1 MLTGAAILFVLGTA
15 IIAFQGWPRIANQT
29 SPPAA
34 AVNAAPAQ
42 PSRVSRR
49 LHAVVVLRRARPG
62 AVPPAAG
69 GHRILAGT
77 ERAGTAP
84 SAPAGASPGPATGSL
99 RSAALTETETATS
112 KRRSLIGG

>member
-15 IIAFQGWPRIANQT
+15 IIAFQGWPRVANQA

-34 AVNAAPAQ
+34 AVSAAPAQ

-49 LHAVVVLRRARPG
+49 LHAVVVLRRARTG
-62 AVPPAAG
+62 AVPAAAG

-84 SAPAGASPGPATGSL
+84 SASPGPATGSL
-99 RSAALTETETATS
+99 RRAAPTETATS